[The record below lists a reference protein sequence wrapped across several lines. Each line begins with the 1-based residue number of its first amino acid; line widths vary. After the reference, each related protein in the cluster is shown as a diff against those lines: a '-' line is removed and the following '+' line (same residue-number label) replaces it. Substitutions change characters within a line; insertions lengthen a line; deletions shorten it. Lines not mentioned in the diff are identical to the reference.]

1 MTPESLLPFIP
12 QRHSVRKYANRAI
25 PAEVVQ
31 ALQHEIGSCNTEG
44 HLHIQLVTGEPKAF
58 SGLLSYGK
66 FSGVA
71 NYFVMAGPRGE
82 GLDERVGYYGE
93 RLVLLA
99 QSLGLNTCWVGMTF
113 RKVPSAFT
121 LAEGEKLVCVIA
133 LGYGLTQGQPHR
145 VRTLDQ
151 VSAPAEGTPEWF
163 RRGVEAAL
171 LAPTAVNQQKF
182 RFTFLPAAAPR
193 SLPRVK
199 AERLFSM
206 VGYTRIDLGI
216 AKLHFELAAGSE
228 HFVWGD

>member
-1 MTPESLLPFIP
+1 M
-12 QRHSVRKYANRAI
+12 
-25 PAEVVQ
+25 
-31 ALQHEIGSCNTEG
+31 
-44 HLHIQLVTGEPKAF
+44 
-58 SGLLSYGK
+58 
-66 FSGVA
+66 
-71 NYFVMAGPRGE
+71 
-82 GLDERVGYYGE
+82 
-93 RLVLLA
+93 
-99 QSLGLNTCWVGMTF
+99 
-113 RKVPSAFT
+113 
-121 LAEGEKLVCVIA
+121 
-133 LGYGLTQGQPHR
+133 GYGLTQGQPHR
-145 VRTLDQ
+145 VRTFDQ

-182 RFTFLPAAAPR
+182 RFTFLPAADPR